1 MKRGFTI
8 IEVLIMLAIAGIL
21 IAIVSGFVTSNKEES
36 KPPQKEETLKRSP
49 EEGTARRSS

>member
-8 IEVLIMLAIAGIL
+8 IEVLIMLAIAGIFVVM
-21 IAIVSGFVTSNKEES
+21 ISGFITSKKEES